1 MVISPTLNQ
10 WGSLGPLIVY
20 SKATLHVGL
29 TRFVRTKIY
38 FKCISKF
45 RIWRELLCLLKCKVH
60 SVLVMRKRF
69 WRSWCSIAVVSWTS
83 SSSVCACFNAK
94 ADLAILAFGRCVFFT
109 SFLVSFCLCPQLS
122 RSLMCAFVCSFLQL
136 HFWFNVCSI

>member
-10 WGSLGPLIVY
+10 WGSLGPPIVC

-45 RIWRELLCLLKCKVH
+45 RIWRELLCLLKCEVH

-69 WRSWCSIAVVSWTS
+69 WRSWRSVAVVSWTS
-83 SSSVCACFNAK
+83 SSSVCVCFNAK
-94 ADLAILAFGRCVFFT
+94 ADFGDSRVWSLCFLYFFF
-109 SFLVSFCLCPQLS
+109 SFVLQLP
-122 RSLMCAFVCSFLQL
+122 RSLVCAFVCSFLQL
-136 HFWFNVCSI
+136 HSCFNVCSI

>member
-10 WGSLGPLIVY
+10 WGSLGPLM
-20 SKATLHVGL
+20 SCSMATLHVGL

-45 RIWRELLCLLKCKVH
+45 RIWRELLRLLECEVH

-69 WRSWCSIAVVSWTS
+69 WRSWRSAAVVSWTS
-83 SSSVCACFNAK
+83 SSSVCLLQCESGFGDSRVWSLCF
-94 ADLAILAFGRCVFFT
+94 LCFILFRFAAFMFSHVCIRLFIST
-109 SFLVSFCLCPQLS
+109 ITFLF
-122 RSLMCAFVCSFLQL
+122 
-136 HFWFNVCSI
+136 

>member
-1 MVISPTLNQ
+1 MSWRIHFGYLSYFKSVGKL
-10 WGSLGPLIVY
+10 GSTDAC

-45 RIWRELLCLLKCKVH
+45 RIWRELLCLLKCEVH

-69 WRSWCSIAVVSWTS
+69 WRSWRSVAVVSWTS
-83 SSSVCACFNAK
+83 SSSVCVCFNAK
-94 ADLAILAFGRCVFFT
+94 VDFGDSRVWSLCFLCFILFHFAASTFSRVCIRLFIST
-109 SFLVSFCLCPQLS
+109 IIFLF
-122 RSLMCAFVCSFLQL
+122 
-136 HFWFNVCSI
+136 